1 VTRDDLARR
10 ADDLISHRVPFTQ
23 ALVVRAQRPTSV
35 RPGDAAIVLGDGSI
49 EGFVG
54 GACAE
59 STVRTHGLEVLETG
73 MPLLLRILP
82 APSPDEAEQ
91 GEAERGAP
99 GPHGTEHHATE
110 HHATEHH
117 GTEHDAPKHEGAVTV
132 RNPCLSGGALEIF
145 LEPHVPPPRI
155 TVVGQTP
162 IAHALADL
170 GGRLGYEVEPS
181 ADGDIAPGPHD
192 AAVVVASHGRDE
204 ERALTRALRQGV
216 PYVALVASR
225 RRGAAVAA
233 SLDLEPDLL
242 ARLHTPAGLDIGAR
256 TAAEIALSILAEIMS
271 LRPRQ
276 AARDRPAPSE
286 AVAPAAAAAPA
297 PTAIDPICGMTV
309 VAAVPTLYLD
319 HDGGRVWFCGEG
331 CRRAFAGGVERKA

>member
-10 ADDLISHRVPFTQ
+10 ADDLIAHRVPFTQ

-54 GACAE
+54 GTCAE
-59 STVRTHGLEVLETG
+59 STVRTHGLQVLETG

-82 APSPDEAEQ
+82 APLPGNQGEAGQ

-99 GPHGTEHHATE
+99 GP
-110 HHATEHH
+110 H

-181 ADGDIAPGPHD
+181 ADGDIVPGPHD

-276 AARDRPAPSE
+276 PARDRQAPSE

-319 HDGGRVWFCGEG
+319 HDGGRAWFCGEG
-331 CRRAFAGGVERKA
+331 CLRAFAAGVEREA